1 MLDLVR
7 PIQLVEF
14 DTWKSFKGDLF
25 ERIAKVQAAS
35 PTAPAD
41 HRPKFL
47 FRGQACADWPLWTS
61 FDRMIED
68 RKVTSTNIEKIYHAA
83 LEVFYQH
90 GMEANVFSRLARL
103 GTTSAF
109 NHVKQDPHLL
119 AELEAFAQHYGFP
132 TRLLDWSESPYVAA
146 FFAACEPEKCVSKVI
161 AIWCLDVVEAKHVT
175 NDHDLVVQD
184 RELDGDRRQVWQRAS
199 FTINRTNLTRTNEVF
214 DPTKGKLRADA
225 RLPVL
230 FKCTIPVSESEAM
243 LEDLDFMRINYLSV
257 YPDVE
262 GLVKHSKYKT
272 RVIVDNAIPL
282 TPARSVSGIATPVGK
297 RSRR

>member
-1 MLDLVR
+1 MPDLVN
-7 PIQLVEF
+7 PIELLEF
-14 DTWKSFKGDLF
+14 DTWKSFKGNLF
-25 ERIAKVQAAS
+25 ERIAKVQASS
-35 PTAPAD
+35 PAFPAD
-41 HRPKFL
+41 HRPKYL

-68 RKVTSTNIEKIYHAA
+68 RHVPFTNIEKIYHEA

-90 GMEANVFSRLARL
+90 GMEANVFARL
-103 GTTSAF
+103 VRLNATPTYRAVQS
-109 NHVKQDPHLL
+109 DTHLL

-146 FFAACEPEKCVSKVI
+146 FFAACEPEKCASKSL
-161 AIWCLDVVEAKHVT
+161 AIWCLDVVEAKHLT

-184 RELDGDRRQVWQRAS
+184 REIDAERRQIWQRAS
-199 FTINRTNLTRTNEVF
+199 FTINRTNLTRTDEVF
-214 DPTKGKLRADA
+214 DPAKGKLRGDP

-230 FKCTIPVSESEAM
+230 FKCTIPVSESVVM

-272 RVIVDNAIPL
+272 RIIVDNAIPL
-282 TPARSVSGIATPVGK
+282 PPPSFNAVDATSLRR